1 MPSDETAL
9 IAEQISHALDLM
21 KADLSAI
28 KAEADHRQEF
38 NTFRLK
44 ALEDQGHDHETR
56 IRSAHDGVVQFKL
69 FSGLASGGS
78 SILATVA
85 LIKAFFGGR

>member
-1 MPSDETAL
+1 MPGDDTAL

-21 KADLSAI
+21 KADLAAI
-28 KAEADHRQEF
+28 KAEGNHRQEL
-38 NTFRLK
+38 NVFRLE
-44 ALEDQGHDHETR
+44 ALEGQGRDHETR

-78 SILATVA
+78 SILAVIA
-85 LIKAFFGGR
+85 LIKAFFGGG